1 MLRKTL
7 FTLIIKKET
16 KKRYENY
23 KMIDLEEAKLLHA
36 QKSSGA
42 GGITYGLVSVQR
54 SSSGFSRCLLLKRAD
69 DFDE

>member
-1 MLRKTL
+1 
-7 FTLIIKKET
+7 
-16 KKRYENY
+16 
-23 KMIDLEEAKLLHA
+23 MIDLEGVKLLHA

-69 DFDE
+69 DFDEQLERRTVNTNIYRIK